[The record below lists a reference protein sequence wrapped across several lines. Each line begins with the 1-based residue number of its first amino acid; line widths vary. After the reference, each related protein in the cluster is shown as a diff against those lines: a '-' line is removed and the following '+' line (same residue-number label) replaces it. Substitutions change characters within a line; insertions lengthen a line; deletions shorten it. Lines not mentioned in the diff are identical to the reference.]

1 VIFLDR
7 SRRADHRL
15 EWKVRAFTV
24 AAVLG
29 VGGIYFEQRWMTGVA
44 IAVLLGGMFV
54 RFGAGA
60 GEASATEGGDEQREP
75 HDEQREQDDEQRE
88 QYDEP
93 PGQDGEPAKRDDG
106 ERERG
111 QRRT

>member
-75 HDEQREQDDEQRE
+75 HDEQRERD
-88 QYDEP
+88 DEP
-93 PGQDGEPAKRDDG
+93 PGQDGEPAERDDG

>member
-1 VIFLDR
+1 MIFLDR

-60 GEASATEGGDEQREP
+60 GEASATEREG
-75 HDEQREQDDEQRE
+75 EQREQDDEKRE
-88 QYDEP
+88 PHDEP
-93 PGQDGEPAKRDDG
+93 PARNGEPAERDDG

>member
-1 VIFLDR
+1 MIFLDR

-75 HDEQREQDDEQRE
+75 HDEQRERD
-88 QYDEP
+88 DEP
-93 PGQDGEPAKRDDG
+93 PGQDGEPAERDDG

>member
-60 GEASATEGGDEQREP
+60 GEASATEGGDERREP
-75 HDEQREQDDEQRE
+75 HDEQRERD
-88 QYDEP
+88 DEP
-93 PGQDGEPAKRDDG
+93 PGQDGEPAERDDG